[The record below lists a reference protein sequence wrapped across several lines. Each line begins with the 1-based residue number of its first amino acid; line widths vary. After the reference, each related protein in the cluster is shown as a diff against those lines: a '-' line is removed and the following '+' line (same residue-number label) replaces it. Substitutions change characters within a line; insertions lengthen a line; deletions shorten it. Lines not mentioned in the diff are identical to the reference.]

1 VLGRRSNGWTVV
13 ALVVATFIIVLFVIN
28 KNIKPTLSDIAKN
41 KARLMG
47 VECIN
52 KAINKRVIREVE
64 YADLV
69 IIRTDD
75 RGRVVL
81 VQPNTAR
88 ISGLIAQSSLD
99 VAKALDELSETSFT
113 IPLGQAAGPS
123 FLAGYGP
130 KVRVKII
137 PVGSVDVDVVSD
149 FQSAGINQSRHLIYL
164 KVSSKLKVVVPFSN
178 EEVKVAT
185 TIPVAETII
194 VGDVPGMY
202 VGLQAPRT
210 AGTSGLE
217 SLYGHF

>member
-1 VLGRRSNGWTVV
+1 MFGRRNRWWIIPVILIAVV
-13 ALVVATFIIVLFVIN
+13 VLTLAVIDR
-28 KNIKPTLSDIAKN
+28 NIKPTLSNIAKN

-52 KAINKRVIREVE
+52 KAINKRVTKDVE
-64 YADLV
+64 YTDLV
-69 IIRTDD
+69 IVRTDD

-88 ISGLIAQSSLD
+88 ISRLIAQSSLD
-99 VAKALDELSETSFT
+99 VAEALDQLKEASFT
-113 IPLGQAAGPS
+113 IPLGQAVGSS

-130 KVRVKII
+130 RVKVKVI
-137 PVGSVDVDVVSD
+137 PAGSVEVDVVSD

-185 TIPVAETII
+185 TVPVAETII

-202 VGLQAPRT
+202 VGLGAP
-210 AGTSGLE
+210 GTLGRSAVG
-217 SLYGHF
+217 SLFGQF